1 MISAQF
7 ITVFYTI
14 FYMILFTPFSY
25 ANALSGFYHF
35 FTDTAIGDIPAF
47 KFDRM
52 LPANKTKY
60 FRYSGSLTAQ
70 RVSRGRFLGML
81 STYLSIRYTTDF

>member
-1 MISAQF
+1 MISAHI

-14 FYMILFTPFSY
+14 FHMILFTPFSY
-25 ANALSGFYHF
+25 ANAFWFLPF

-60 FRYSGSLTAQ
+60 FRYSGSLMH
-70 RVSRGRFLGML
+70 RECHVDGF
-81 STYLSIRYTTDF
+81 